1 MRRVHSSVVIQRARV
16 RPSVV
21 SMAFGS
27 FSAHLLLNPCRHLF
41 KSFFLDEDWSFL
53 VSFTPRIC
61 RQRRYTSW
69 CLRAETFHSSQ
80 VSGVSMSTQL
90 QARRLGSPLM
100 NFSRTVGSS
109 TP

>member
-1 MRRVHSSVVIQRARV
+1 MRRARV

-21 SMAFGS
+21 SMALGS
-27 FSAHLLLNPCRHLF
+27 RSVRLLLNPWRHLF

-53 VSFTPRIC
+53 LSLTPRIC
-61 RQRRYTSW
+61 RQRKYTSW
-69 CLRAETFHSSQ
+69 HLRADAFHSSH

-90 QARRLGSPLM
+90 LARGLGSPLM
-100 NFSRTVGSS
+100 NFSRTIGSS